1 MISKSFYMWFIA
13 ATVVLLSA
21 AYGLSLVKTVPVL
34 LYAAIGLIGGL
45 SWLLYRYILKEN
57 QKSPRRFVTAFMA
70 SVTIKLL
77 FTVGLVGV
85 AVYFDK
91 ENKIVLAIGMFVI
104 YIAYTLVLVRS
115 LTSEVG
121 DKSEQK

>member
-1 MISKSFYMWFIA
+1 MISKSFYLWFIA
-13 ATVVLLSA
+13 ATLVLLSA

-34 LYAAIGLIGGL
+34 LYIAIVLIGGL
-45 SWLLYRYILKEN
+45 SLLLYRYILKEN

-77 FTVGLVGV
+77 FTAGLVGV

-91 ENKIVLAIGMFVI
+91 ENKVVLALGMFVI
-104 YIAYTLVLVRS
+104 YIAYTLVMVRS
-115 LTSEVG
+115 LTSEVTNKTHG
-121 DKSEQK
+121 

>member
-1 MISKSFYMWFIA
+1 MISKSFYWWFAA
-13 ATVVLLSA
+13 ATLVLLSA

-34 LYAAIGLIGGL
+34 LYIAIALIGGL

-57 QKSPRRFVTAFMA
+57 EKSPRRFVTAFMA

-77 FTVGLVGV
+77 FTAGLVGV

-91 ENKIVLAIGMFVI
+91 ENKIVLALGMFVI
-104 YIAYTLVLVRS
+104 YIVYTLVMVRS
-115 LTSEVG
+115 LTSEVTN
-121 DKSEQK
+121 KTQA

>member
-21 AYGLSLVKTVPVL
+21 AYGLSLVKTVPAM
-34 LYAAIGLIGGL
+34 LYVAILLIGGL

-57 QKSPRRFVTAFMA
+57 QKKPRRFVTAFMA

-77 FTVGLVGV
+77 FTAGLVGV

-91 ENKIVLAIGMFVI
+91 ENKIVLAIGMFVV
-104 YIAYTLVLVRS
+104 YVAYTMVMVRS
-115 LTSEVG
+115 LTSQVTNNSTE
-121 DKSEQK
+121 

>member
-13 ATVVLLSA
+13 ATLVLLSA
-21 AYGLSLVKTVPVL
+21 AYGLSLVKTVPAM
-34 LYAAIGLIGGL
+34 LYVAILLIGGL

-77 FTVGLVGV
+77 FTAGLVGV

-91 ENKIVLAIGMFVI
+91 ENKIVLAIGMFVV
-104 YIAYTLVLVRS
+104 YVAYTMVMVRS
-115 LTSEVG
+115 LTSQVTNNSTE
-121 DKSEQK
+121 

>member
-1 MISKSFYMWFIA
+1 MISKSFYLWFIA

-21 AYGLSLVKTVPVL
+21 AYGLSLVKTVPAMLFV
-34 LYAAIGLIGGL
+34 AILLIGGL
-45 SWLLYRYILKEN
+45 SWLLFRYILKEN

-77 FTVGLVGV
+77 FTAGLVGV

-91 ENKIVLAIGMFVI
+91 ENKVVLAIGMFVI
-104 YIAYTLVLVRS
+104 YVAYTMVMVRS
-115 LTSEVG
+115 LTSQVTNNSTE
-121 DKSEQK
+121 

>member
-21 AYGLSLVKTVPVL
+21 AYGLSLVKTVPAM
-34 LYAAIGLIGGL
+34 LYVAIVLIGGL

-77 FTVGLVGV
+77 FTAGLVGV

-91 ENKIVLAIGMFVI
+91 ENKIVLAIGMFVV
-104 YIAYTLVLVRS
+104 YVAYTMVMVRS
-115 LTSEVG
+115 LTSQVTNNSTE
-121 DKSEQK
+121 

>member
-13 ATVVLLSA
+13 ATVVLLTG
-21 AYGLSLVKTVPVL
+21 AYGLSLVKTVPVM
-34 LYAAIGLIGGL
+34 LYVAIALIGGL

-77 FTVGLVGV
+77 FTAGLVGV

-91 ENKIVLAIGMFVI
+91 ENKIVLAIGMFVV
-104 YIAYTLVLVRS
+104 YVAYTMVMVRS
-115 LTSEVG
+115 LTSQVTNNSTE
-121 DKSEQK
+121 

>member
-1 MISKSFYMWFIA
+1 MWFIA

-21 AYGLSLVKTVPVL
+21 AYGLSLVKTVPAM
-34 LYAAIGLIGGL
+34 LYVAILLIGGL

-77 FTVGLVGV
+77 FTAGLVGV

-91 ENKIVLAIGMFVI
+91 ENKIVLAIGMFVV
-104 YIAYTLVLVRS
+104 YVAYTMVMVRS
-115 LTSEVG
+115 LTQKVSE
-121 DKSEQK
+121 SQE